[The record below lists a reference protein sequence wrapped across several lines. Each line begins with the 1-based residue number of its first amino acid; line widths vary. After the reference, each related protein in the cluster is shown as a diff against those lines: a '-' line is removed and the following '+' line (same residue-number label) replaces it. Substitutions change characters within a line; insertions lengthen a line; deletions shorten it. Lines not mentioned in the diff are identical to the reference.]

1 MFEMP
6 PRERILERYEQAK
19 KRIEDFHIRTFPEQP
34 GPIFLI
40 STAYPGV
47 WMEHA
52 FDAVCYARLNPD
64 SSLAKDVARSQML
77 LFLRNQRP
85 DGHLPFNVVDT
96 SLNTG
101 RLHPVGYSQIQEC
114 VSFARLCLEVYEITG
129 DMDFL
134 KEAYAG
140 CARWDKWLCD
150 KRMTRGT
157 GLIELFCLY
166 DTGHDNSARLADVP
180 VQCPDTYGETPVDSE
195 AVPMLAPDMNAVFYG
210 DRKALADMARV
221 LGRDEEAAEWER
233 KAADVREKMLNLLY
247 DKQDEF
253 FYDLDAKGNMRRFPS
268 IAISNVFTEHVLT
281 QAEFD
286 AIYDRHMR
294 NPAEFWTEY
303 PFPSMAVNSPVVN
316 GHAPQNCWGY
326 YSQAL
331 TALRCQRWMDYYGRS
346 ADYDHLLSR
355 WVAAIASHDGKL
367 FTQEL
372 DPLTGN
378 PTNCS
383 EWYSSAML
391 MYMYAVKRLG
401 YIE

>member
-1 MFEMP
+1 M
-6 PRERILERYEQAK
+6 
-19 KRIEDFHIRTFPEQP
+19 
-34 GPIFLI
+34 
-40 STAYPGV
+40 
-47 WMEHA
+47 
-52 FDAVCYARLNPD
+52 
-64 SSLAKDVARSQML
+64 
-77 LFLRNQRP
+77 
-85 DGHLPFNVVDT
+85 
-96 SLNTG
+96 
-101 RLHPVGYSQIQEC
+101 
-114 VSFARLCLEVYEITG
+114 
-129 DMDFL
+129 
-134 KEAYAG
+134 
-140 CARWDKWLCD
+140 
-150 KRMTRGT
+150 
-157 GLIELFCLY
+157 
-166 DTGHDNSARLADVP
+166 
-180 VQCPDTYGETPVDSE
+180 
-195 AVPMLAPDMNAVFYG
+195 
-210 DRKALADMARV
+210 
-221 LGRDEEAAEWER
+221 
-233 KAADVREKMLNLLY
+233 REKMLNLLY

-253 FYDLDAKGNMRRFPS
+253 FYDLDAKGNLRRFPS

-303 PFPSMAVNSPVVN
+303 PFPSMAVNSPAVN